1 MNLVVSVEHRFERTP
16 DGAVW
21 TQTQFPRRSWEP
33 YLRVFDSLRVVAR
46 VRPVET
52 PTEGSVRSDGPG
64 VAFAAVP
71 YYVGPIQYLTRRRA
85 VRQATAAA
93 VSPGDAVVMRVPSAL
108 ANNLEPAL
116 RRAGHPFGV
125 EVVGDPYDVFA
136 PGANRHPL
144 APFFRWYFPR
154 RLRAMCGRAV
164 RAAYVT
170 REALQRR
177 YPCPQ
182 GEVGVS
188 DVELPDEAFVQE
200 LRPIDPNR
208 RPFVVLM
215 IGTLAQLY
223 KAPDVLIDAIAK
235 CRSGGTDV
243 ELVLVG
249 DGRYRG
255 ELEER
260 ARRLGIADHV
270 RFRGQLA
277 VGEAV
282 RRELDAADL
291 FVLPSHQEGLPRA
304 MVEAMA
310 RGLPCL
316 GTTVGGIPELLAA
329 EDLVPPG
336 DVEALAAKIREV
348 VADPER
354 RMRMARRNLETA
366 RTYRA
371 ERLAEIRCEFYRAIR
386 DQTMAWLASRR
397 AILP

>member
-1 MNLVVSVEHRFERTP
+1 VNVVVSVEHRFELTP

-21 TQTQFPRRSWEP
+21 TQTQFPHRSWQP

-52 PTEGSVRSDGPG
+52 PTEGWIRSDGPG
-64 VAFAAVP
+64 VTFAAVP
-71 YYVGPIQYLTRRRA
+71 YYVGPVQYLARRRA
-85 VRQATAAA
+85 VRRATAAA
-93 VSPGDAVVMRVPSAL
+93 VSPGDAIVMRVPSTL

-116 RRAGHPFGV
+116 RRAGRPFGV

-154 RLRAMCGRAV
+154 RLRAICRHAV

-188 DVELPDEAFVQE
+188 DVELPDEAFTAQP
-200 LRPIDPNR
+200 RAIDSAQR
-208 RPFVVLM
+208 RFVALM

-223 KAPDVLIDAIAK
+223 KAPDVLIDAIAH
-235 CRSGGTDV
+235 CRTSGTDV

-249 DGRYRG
+249 DGQFRG

-260 ARRLGIADHV
+260 ARRLGIGAHV
-270 RFRGQLA
+270 HFRGQLA

-310 RGLPCL
+310 RGLPCV
-316 GTTVGGIPELLAA
+316 GSAVGGIPELLAA
-329 EDLVPPG
+329 EDLVSPG
-336 DVEALAAKIREV
+336 DATALAAKMREV
-348 VADPER
+348 LGDPDR
-354 RMRMARRNLETA
+354 RARMSRRNLETA

-386 DQTMAWLASRR
+386 DRTAAWLAGRSEK
-397 AILP
+397 

>member
-1 MNLVVSVEHRFERTP
+1 VNLVVSVEHRFERTP

-21 TQTQFPRRSWEP
+21 TQTQFPHRSWQP

-71 YYVGPIQYLTRRRA
+71 YYVGPVQYLTRRRA
-85 VRQATAAA
+85 VRRATAAA
-93 VSPGDAVVMRVPSAL
+93 VTPADAVVMRVPSAL

-116 RRAGHPFGV
+116 RRARHPFGV

-154 RLRAMCGRAV
+154 RLRAMCRHAV

-188 DVELPDEAFVQE
+188 DVELPDEAFVPE
-200 LRPIDPNR
+200 SRAIDPNR

-235 CRSGGTDV
+235 CRAGGTDAR
-243 ELVLVG
+243 LVLVG

-260 ARRLGIADHV
+260 ARRLGIGDHV

-310 RGLPCL
+310 RGLPCV

-336 DVEALAAKIREV
+336 DAEALAAKIREV
-348 VADPER
+348 VGDPER
-354 RMRMARRNLETA
+354 RARMSRRNLEAA

-386 DQTMAWLASRR
+386 ERTAAWQAERSTK
-397 AILP
+397 

>member
-1 MNLVVSVEHRFERTP
+1 VNLVVSVEHRFERTP

-52 PTEGSVRSDGPG
+52 ATEGWIRSDGPG

-71 YYVGPIQYLTRRRA
+71 HYVGPFQYLTQRRA

-93 VSPGDAVVMRVPSAL
+93 VLPGDAIVMRVPSAL
-108 ANNLEPAL
+108 ANNLEPTL
-116 RRAGHPFGV
+116 RRSGHPFGV

-154 RLRAMCGRAV
+154 RLRAMCRRAT

-188 DVELPDEAFVQE
+188 DVELTAAAFTAE
-200 LRPIDPNR
+200 PRAIDPAR
-208 RPFVVLM
+208 RRFVVLM

-223 KAPDVLIDAIAK
+223 KAPDMLIDAIAR
-235 CRSGGTDV
+235 CRTGGTDI

-249 DGRYRG
+249 DGKFRG

-260 ARRLGIADHV
+260 ARRLGIGEHV

-282 RRELDAADL
+282 RRELDEADL

-310 RGLPCL
+310 RGLPCV

-329 EDLVPPG
+329 EDLVAPG
-336 DVEALAAKIREV
+336 DVAGLSDKMREV
-348 VADPER
+348 LGDPQR
-354 RMRMARRNLETA
+354 QARMSRRNLETA
-366 RTYRA
+366 RMYRA
-371 ERLAEIRCEFYRAIR
+371 ERLAEIRCDFYRTIR
-386 DQTMAWLASRR
+386 DRTAAWLASRQS
-397 AILP
+397 I

>member
-1 MNLVVSVEHRFERTP
+1 VNLVVSVEHRFEQTP

-21 TQTQFPRRSWEP
+21 TQTQFPRRSWSP
-33 YLRVFDSLRVVAR
+33 YLRVFDSLRVIAR
-46 VRPVET
+46 VRPVPT

-64 VAFAAVP
+64 VTFAAVP
-71 YYVGPIQYLTRRRA
+71 YYVGPLQYLTRRRS

-93 VSPGDAVVMRVPSAL
+93 VAPDDAVVMRVPSAL
-108 ANNLEPAL
+108 ANNLEPSL

-154 RLRAMCGRAV
+154 RLRGMCGRAV

-188 DVELPDEAFVQE
+188 DVELPDEAFLTE
-200 LRPIDPNR
+200 PRAIDPKR

-235 CRSGGTDV
+235 CRAGGSDV

-255 ELEER
+255 ELQER
-260 ARRLGIADHV
+260 ARRLGIGDHV
-270 RFRGQLA
+270 HFRGQIA
-277 VGEAV
+277 VGAAV
-282 RRELDAADL
+282 RRELDGADL

-316 GTTVGGIPELLAA
+316 GTTVGGIPELLPA
-329 EDLVPPG
+329 EDLVAPG
-336 DVEALAAKIREV
+336 DADALASKMREV
-348 VADPER
+348 VGDPER
-354 RMRMARRNLETA
+354 RARMSRRNLETA

-386 DQTMAWLASRR
+386 ERTAAWLVSRSKE
-397 AILP
+397 